1 MKRQKIRKNGFYGE
15 TIFNIACY
23 NLSRSYTIS
32 GKNTRQAIG
41 QYKAITNY
49 IEKVKTQKEK
59 LKK

>member
-1 MKRQKIRKNGFYGE
+1 MRKQKNKKRDFYGE

-32 GKNTRQAIG
+32 GKNTKKAIG

-49 IEKVKTQKEK
+49 IEKVKAPKEK
-59 LKK
+59 L

>member
-1 MKRQKIRKNGFYGE
+1 MKRQKIRKDGFYGE

-23 NLSRSYTIS
+23 NLSRNYKIS

-49 IEKVKTQKEK
+49 IEKVKAQKEK
-59 LKK
+59 L